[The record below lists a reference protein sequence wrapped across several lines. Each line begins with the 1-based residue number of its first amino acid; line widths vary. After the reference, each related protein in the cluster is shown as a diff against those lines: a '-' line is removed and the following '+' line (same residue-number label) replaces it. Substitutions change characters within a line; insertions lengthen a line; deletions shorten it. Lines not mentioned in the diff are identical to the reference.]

1 MVNAQVPWIGVVELR
16 YADLNVLITSILL
29 ISTVWLHLIKSDW
42 LDLS

>member
-1 MVNAQVPWIGVVELR
+1 MGKCFELALLVELK
-16 YADLNVLITSILL
+16 YADLNALITSILL

>member
-1 MVNAQVPWIGVVELR
+1 MRKCLELVLLVELK

>member
-1 MVNAQVPWIGVVELR
+1 MCKCLELTLLVELK

-29 ISTVWLHLIKSDW
+29 ISTIWLHLIKSDW

>member
-1 MVNAQVPWIGVVELR
+1 MCKCLELALLVELK
-16 YADLNVLITSILL
+16 YADLNVIITSILL